1 MYKGTGASP
10 GIAMGKALILKECE
24 LIIEKKS
31 IEDVEV
37 EVKKLQEAVSKSKL
51 ELTKVKEKALEE
63 LGEHEAQIFESHL
76 LVLEDPELLDSSI
89 AKIREE
95 KVNADYALNEVKEM
109 FVGIFESM
117 DNEYMRERAADIKD
131 VTNRVLRNILDI
143 KVVDLAALEEEVILL
158 ANDLTPSDTA
168 TMNKKKVLGFLTNV
182 GGRTSHTAIMART
195 LEVAAIVGLNDI
207 TEKVKDGDYIV
218 FNGDSGEVIVN
229 PDEETIQNYS
239 KLKNNFEEYKESLKQ
254 LKGKSSITLDGRHVE
269 LAGNIGSPNDVEGLI
284 NNDAEGVGLYRT
296 EFLYMNKED
305 SFQTEDEQY
314 EAYKAVLEG
323 MNGKPIVIRTLDK
336 GGDKELPYF
345 NMEHEMNPFL
355 GYRAIRLCL
364 DRKDIFKTQL
374 RALYRASMHGKLRI
388 MFPMISSLEE
398 LLSAKEVIKEVLAEM
413 DSNGEAYSKDVEV
426 GMMIE
431 IPSAAII
438 SDILAKHVDFF
449 SIGTNDLIQYTCA
462 VDRMNQKISH
472 LYNQFNPAVLR
483 LINMVIDNA
492 HKEGKWVGMCGESA
506 GDPLMIPILLG
517 MGLDEFSMSPISILP
532 ARKFITSVNYE
543 DMKKLAKEVLA
554 MGSAE
559 EIKAYIQNAL
569 ENNNKDNEKIESS
582 LATFNG

>member
-1 MYKGTGASP
+1 
-10 GIAMGKALILKECE
+10 
-24 LIIEKKS
+24 
-31 IEDVEV
+31 
-37 EVKKLQEAVSKSKL
+37 
-51 ELTKVKEKALEE
+51 
-63 LGEHEAQIFESHL
+63 
-76 LVLEDPELLDSSI
+76 
-89 AKIREE
+89 
-95 KVNADYALNEVKEM
+95 
-109 FVGIFESM
+109 
-117 DNEYMRERAADIKD
+117 
-131 VTNRVLRNILDI
+131 
-143 KVVDLAALEEEVILL
+143 
-158 ANDLTPSDTA
+158 
-168 TMNKKKVLGFLTNV
+168 
-182 GGRTSHTAIMART
+182 MART

-207 TEKVKDGDYIV
+207 TEKVQDGDYIV

-229 PDEETIQNYS
+229 PDEETIQKYS
-239 KLKNNFEEYKESLKQ
+239 ELKNNFEEYKESLKQ
-254 LKGKSSITLDGRHVE
+254 LKGKLSITLDGRHVE

-305 SFQTEDEQY
+305 SFPTEEEQY

-323 MNGKPIVIRTLDK
+323 MNGKPIVIRTLDI

-431 IPSAAII
+431 IPAAAVI

-483 LINMVIDNA
+483 LIKMVIDNA

-506 GDPLMIPILLG
+506 GDQRMIPILLG

-532 ARKFITSVNYE
+532 ARKLINSLKYEEMKNIANEVVN
-543 DMKKLAKEVLA
+543 
-554 MGSAE
+554 MGTAD
-559 EIKAYIQNAL
+559 EIKNYI
-569 ENNNKDNEKIESS
+569 DKI
-582 LATFNG
+582 FNI